1 MNALL
6 NLSALFAEEREML
19 RRNWGWFVALGVLFV
34 AAGVA
39 GLAFV
44 GLTTLFTV
52 VFVGWCFLVSGV
64 VGVVHAVV
72 RKGWSGFLLDLLSG
86 LLTAVAGL
94 FILLHP
100 AQGASV
106 LTVVVG
112 AVFLAGGLLR
122 LVAGV
127 GMRNPYAG
135 WFVLHGVVSALLGVM
150 VLVGWPESSVWVIG
164 TLVAIDLLFEGFRL
178 VSFGLAVKNL
188 PEAEPGEYRPG
199 QAAAPTPP
207 V

>member
-6 NLSALFAEEREML
+6 NLSALVAGERDML

-34 AAGVA
+34 LAGVA
-39 GLAFV
+39 GLAYA
-44 GLTTLFTV
+44 GLTTLVTV
-52 VFVGWCFLVSGV
+52 VFVGWCFLISGAV
-64 VGVVHAVV
+64 EVVHAVV
-72 RKGWSGFLLDLLSG
+72 RKGWSGFLFDLLSG
-86 LLTAVAGL
+86 LVTAVAGL

-112 AVFLAGGLLR
+112 AVFLAGGVLR
-122 LVAGV
+122 LVAGL

-150 VLVGWPESSVWVIG
+150 VLAEWPYSSLWVIG

-178 VSFGLAVKNL
+178 VSLGLAARNL
-188 PEAEPGEYRPG
+188 PPAGYGEYT
-199 QAAAPTPP
+199 PTPVP
-207 V
+207 APPG